1 MLRQML
7 NAFVEMKVLST
18 SSLAQKTGVPESMVI
33 HLLEELVRLGYLQE
47 NVECTLSCAGC
58 DLQSKCKSDN
68 ANPQRLWTLSPKGQ
82 KSIID
87 A

>member
-1 MLRQML
+1 VLRQVL
-7 NAFVEMKVLST
+7 KAFGEVSVMST
-18 SSLAQKTGVPESMVI
+18 SSLAEKTGVPESMVVPM
-33 HLLEELVRLGYLQE
+33 LEELVRLGYLQE

-58 DLQSKCKSDN
+58 DLHANCKPASPT
-68 ANPQRLWTLSPKGQ
+68 PQRLWTLSPKGQ